1 MIRKNLVGEL
11 KQYIRRLWPYA
22 IVLIVMSVFAYLIIL
37 WDKNP
42 VEMNASISAIAFFSV
57 AAFTF
62 VVRGFIQAYVSFY
75 NSLRPT
81 ETEQSNYKKFI
92 AGHILAFIIFV
103 IFTALFILACISV
116 FAWKQVGKMFLAL
129 NSDWI
134 YCVEFCI
141 WLIIVMVTVYL
152 ILISWIVSFRYSKH
166 KMFMLSVGIVTL
178 LTFILPIVLEILLLI
193 HSSSTN
199 MPSVWATLITLLA
212 MYVLVD
218 IIMYLFMCH
227 TLKTAFS
234 NKQTENE

>member
-1 MIRKNLVGEL
+1 MIGKNLMREL

-57 AAFTF
+57 AALTF

-75 NSLRPT
+75 NSLKPT
-81 ETEQSNYKKFI
+81 ETEQPNYKKFI

-103 IFTALFILACISV
+103 IFTALFILACISI
-116 FAWKQVGKMFLAL
+116 FAWEQVGKMFWAL

-134 YCVEFCI
+134 YCIEFCI
-141 WLIIVMVTVYL
+141 WLIIVLVTVYF
-152 ILISWIVSFRYSKH
+152 ILISWIVSFRYCKH
-166 KMFMLSVGIVTL
+166 KKLILSVGIVTL
-178 LTFILPIVLEILLLI
+178 LTFELSIVLEILLLI
-193 HSSSTN
+193 HSSSTD
-199 MPSVWATLITLLA
+199 MPSVWVTLITLLA

-218 IIMYLFMCH
+218 ITMYLLMCR

>member
-1 MIRKNLVGEL
+1 MREL

-37 WDKNP
+37 WDKNS

-57 AAFTF
+57 AALTF
-62 VVRGFIQAYVSFY
+62 VARGFIQAYISFY
-75 NSLRPT
+75 NSLRQIKI
-81 ETEQSNYKKFI
+81 EQSNYKKFV

-103 IFTALFILACISV
+103 IFTALFILACILV
-116 FAWKQVGKMFLAL
+116 IAWKQVGKMFLAL

-141 WLIIVMVTVYL
+141 WLIIVMVTIYF
-152 ILISWIVSFRYSKH
+152 ILISWIVSFRYCKY
-166 KMFMLSVGIVTL
+166 KKLMLSVGIVIL
-178 LTFILPIVLEILLLI
+178 LTIELPIVLEILLLI
-193 HSSSTN
+193 HSSSTD
-199 MPSVWATLITLLA
+199 MPSVWVTLITLLA

-218 IIMYLFMCH
+218 ITMYFLMCH
-227 TLKTAFS
+227 TLKTAIS